1 MKPHLPAIAASSE
14 RMCEMPPLDAEYSLS
29 DRIKNS
35 SLALNLSSK
44 KLGTLGAQ
52 TVSQA
57 FKFHPTLAK
66 LVLSGNQI
74 GDAGAQAIG
83 AALRANRALTE
94 LILDDNQIG
103 VVGVQAIAE
112 ALKSNGT
119 LQSLGLSQN
128 QIDDAGAQAI
138 AEALQTCPPLVA
150 LDLRRGQIGDVGALA
165 IAQALLQNTC
175 LAELGLAQNRIGVIG
190 AQAIAEALK
199 SNTSLRCLRLFDNE
213 IGDAGASAIAE
224 ALKVNT
230 TLDALH
236 LNSNQISDVGA
247 QAIAD
252 ALKSNSGLTYLNLE
266 RNEIGEDG
274 AQAISKALEANM
286 TLTSLYL
293 TWNRVGDAETFEIE
307 QAVQNNKP
315 LTELNLNWSNQSKLF
330 QYLNVRS
337 KTGGPGASNTVQK
350 LSKPAVRLKSTRLVL
365 NEKSRSPSASD
376 LGRFDFPRADAD
388 PEAPVLMEQCGSP
401 NPAAFAHQADW
412 TPFSQNT
419 ESAQVPL
426 LDVNNVLDRKFAPYA
441 SCWCEEN
448 VYHLC
453 LHASQTAWEQN
464 MRASH
469 TVNNFI
475 EQASVVFISN
485 PSRKT
490 PIWCQRLSQPGCPV
504 VWDYHVVLVLPAP
517 SGVMVYDLD
526 TTLGFPCL
534 FRSYADEALRDSF
547 NSLSSFHRRYRV
559 VAASEFLK
567 TFSSDRSHMFVGG
580 KWQAPWPSWP
590 LIQQDP
596 TRIEN
601 NLPEYLSMTL
611 TSETAWQ
618 PASQSTSAIF
628 SPVVN
633 SKALPEKLLGP
644 PLARRIAHAGPY
656 GVVLTEQEFFS
667 HFSNVRFEDAVV
679 PEC

>member
-1 MKPHLPAIAASSE
+1 
-14 RMCEMPPLDAEYSLS
+14 MPPLDAEYSLS

-286 TLTSLYL
+286 TLTSLY
-293 TWNRVGDAETFEIE
+293 TSMSDRR
-307 QAVQNNKP
+307 QAGQA
-315 LTELNLNWSNQSKLF
+315 LATQ
-330 QYLNVRS
+330 
-337 KTGGPGASNTVQK
+337 
-350 LSKPAVRLKSTRLVL
+350 
-365 NEKSRSPSASD
+365 SRSSQNPPCGSSQ
-376 LGRFDFPRADAD
+376 PDAD

-526 TTLGFPCL
+526 TTLGFP
-534 FRSYADEALRDSF
+534 S
-547 NSLSSFHRRYRV
+547 
-559 VAASEFLK
+559 ASEFLK